1 MTDYAFGA
9 AEFAED
15 PSATAPAPT
24 RTPLPEDDPRTKLR
38 NNVVDALASLPFYFT
53 STINI
58 EGLDAGDLFSMN
70 TLLGG
75 AIEIQTVETLNRIRD
90 VWDPDDEWQ
99 EYGFQRFSQSFPDV
113 RLIRP
118 SKPAEPA
125 LGIELKGWY
134 LLSKEAEP
142 SFRFTATA
150 DACSPWDLI
159 AVVPWSLSNVLSGTP
174 RAHRPFV
181 EQARYAAEMRTY
193 YWQHLRRGD
202 REGRNSAI
210 TMPQGVIPYRTNVK
224 AISDRPAEDGGG
236 NFGRVARV
244 QGLMTEWVAELLDSR
259 VSGIPAKHWIQF
271 LGTFSESTDPQK
283 VAANVAK
290 LLKKQLPTLEEE
302 QAKRVVTLLKE
313 MMDLLD

>member
-1 MTDYAFGA
+1 MTNDDVTGA
-9 AEFAED
+9 AEVTED
-15 PSATAPAPT
+15 RSVPAPV
-24 RTPLPEDDPRTKLR
+24 RNLLPKGDPRTKLR
-38 NNVVDALASLPFYFT
+38 SNVVDALASLPFYFT
-53 STINI
+53 STINM

-113 RLIRP
+113 RLVHPSRP
-118 SKPAEPA
+118 TEPA

-150 DACSPWDLI
+150 AACSPWDLI

-174 RAHRPFV
+174 RAHQPFV
-181 EQARYAAEMRTY
+181 EQARYAAQMRTY
-193 YWQHLRRGD
+193 YWKHLRRGNRTLRD
-202 REGRNSAI
+202 AEISVPEGIA
-210 TMPQGVIPYRTNVK
+210 PYPPAGQ
-224 AISDRPAEDGGG
+224 AISDRPAQDGGK

-244 QGLMTEWVAELLDSR
+244 QGLMTKWVAELLDSR
-259 VSGIPAKHWIQF
+259 VSGIPAQHWIEF
-271 LGTFSESTDPQK
+271 LGAFSESTDSDVVATK
-283 VAANVAK
+283 VAR
-290 LLKKQLPTLEEE
+290 LLKKQLHTLEED
-302 QAKRVVTLLKE
+302 QAKRVVALLQE
-313 MMDLLD
+313 MTSILR

>member
-1 MTDYAFGA
+1 MTNHTSEA

-15 PSATAPAPT
+15 PSTTFLAPF
-24 RTPLPEDDPRTKLR
+24 RTQMPEDDPRTKLR

-118 SKPAEPA
+118 SHPAEPV

-181 EQARYAAEMRTY
+181 EQARYAAEMRTH
-193 YWQHLRRGD
+193 YWQQLRGGD
-202 REGRNSAI
+202 RSKRDDTIIVPEGVHPYPPAG
-210 TMPQGVIPYRTNVK
+210 QG
-224 AISDRPAEDGGG
+224 ISDHPVQDGGK

-244 QGLMTEWVAELLDSR
+244 QGLMTTWVAELLNSR
-259 VSGIPAKHWIQF
+259 VSGIPARHWIQF
-271 LGTFSESTDPQK
+271 LGAFSESTDSDVVASK
-283 VAANVAK
+283 VAA
-290 LLKKQLPTLEEE
+290 LLKKQLHTLEEE
-302 QAKRVVTLLKE
+302 QANRIVAILRE
-313 MMDLLD
+313 MTDLLS

>member
-1 MTDYAFGA
+1 MTDEAL
-9 AEFAED
+9 ESVDSVEVT
-15 PSATAPAPT
+15 PAPAPI
-24 RTPLPEDDPRTKLR
+24 RTPLPEGDPRTKLR

-113 RLIRP
+113 RLIKP
-118 SKPAEPA
+118 SRPAEPV

-181 EQARYAAEMRTY
+181 EQARYAAEMRTH
-193 YWQHLRRGD
+193 YWQQLRGGD
-202 REGRNSAI
+202 RAKRDDTIIVPEGITPYPSAG
-210 TMPQGVIPYRTNVK
+210 Q
-224 AISDRPAEDGGG
+224 AISDRPVQDGGK

-271 LGTFSESTDPQK
+271 LGAFSESTDSDVVASK
-283 VAANVAK
+283 VAT
-290 LLKKQLPTLEEE
+290 LLKKQLHTLEEE
-302 QAKRVVTLLKE
+302 QAKRVVTLLQE
-313 MMDLLD
+313 MTELLN

>member
-1 MTDYAFGA
+1 MT
-9 AEFAED
+9 ED
-15 PSATAPAPT
+15 ALEPVDSVEVTSAPAPA
-24 RTPLPEDDPRTKLR
+24 RTPLPGDDPRTKLR
-38 NNVVDALASLPFYFT
+38 NNVMDALASLPFYFT

-113 RLIRP
+113 RLVRP
-118 SKPAEPA
+118 SKPAEPV

-181 EQARYAAEMRTY
+181 EQARYAAEMRTH
-193 YWQHLRRGD
+193 YWQHLRGGNRANRNNNID
-202 REGRNSAI
+202 IPEGIS
-210 TMPQGVIPYRTNVK
+210 PYPPAGQ
-224 AISDRPAEDGGG
+224 AISDRPVQDGGG

-271 LGTFSESTDPQK
+271 LGAFSESTDSDVVASK
-283 VAANVAK
+283 VAA
-290 LLKKQLPTLEEE
+290 LLKKQLHTLEEE
-302 QAKRVVTLLKE
+302 QAKRVVTLLQE
-313 MMDLLD
+313 MTDLLS